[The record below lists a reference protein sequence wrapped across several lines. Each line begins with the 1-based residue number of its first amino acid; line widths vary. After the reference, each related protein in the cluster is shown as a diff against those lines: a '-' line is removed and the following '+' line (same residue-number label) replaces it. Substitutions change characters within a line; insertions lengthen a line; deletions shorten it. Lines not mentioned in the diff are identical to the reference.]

1 MRDDLVALHVAPAS
15 KFTVVRLGIELDERV
30 AIDEAMRVEARR
42 VLGIPP
48 ERFAVGWVGRMT
60 GVKRTD
66 DVVRAFA
73 ALRARGI
80 DACLCIVG
88 DGPDRE
94 QVEKRAHELGVIRDC
109 LFLGYQEDVA
119 RFFAVFDA
127 FVLSSVNEGT
137 PVSRDRGARRAGGRS
152 WRPTSAACRT
162 SSRRASTASSSS
174 RATPRR
180 WPSGWHGSPRIR
192 SSAAAMGEAGRER
205 MLPRYAVTRLI
216 DDIDRLYRSLLE
228 AQRTVKHL

>member
-1 MRDDLVALHVAPAS
+1 
-15 KFTVVRLGIELDERV
+15 
-30 AIDEAMRVEARR
+30 
-42 VLGIPP
+42 
-48 ERFAVGWVGRMT
+48 MT

-73 ALRARGI
+73 ALRARGV

-94 QVEKRAHELGVIRDC
+94 QVERRAHELGVMRDC

-137 PVSRDRGARRAGGRS
+137 PVVAIEALAAARPVVATRVGGVPDVVTDGVDGFLVEQGDVDALAERLARLAARPRAAPRDGRGGPRTGAAALRRLAPDRRHRPALPLAARGRALCPGPKPPGKA
-152 WRPTSAACRT
+152 PF
-162 SSRRASTASSSS
+162 
-174 RATPRR
+174 
-180 WPSGWHGSPRIR
+180 
-192 SSAAAMGEAGRER
+192 SSAEIPRPREAAR
-205 MLPRYAVTRLI
+205 P
-216 DDIDRLYRSLLE
+216 SL
-228 AQRTVKHL
+228 RHCP